1 MGYTYV
7 RDTEAR
13 LRNEQNTVLDE
24 VKTSLATAIAQ
35 IAKMDATT
43 TAQIAKMDATMT
55 AQIAQMDGKFDKKF
69 DQLDKDIFKS
79 NTVGVFIIAILVTT
93 QPKLLEFF
101 SFIAS
106 IFKFSV

>member
-13 LRNEQNTVLDE
+13 LRNEQNTVLNE
-24 VKTSLATAIAQ
+24 VKTSLAA
-35 IAKMDATT
+35 
-43 TAQIAKMDATMT
+43 MT

-79 NTVGVFIIAILVTT
+79 NTVGVFIIAILVIT